1 MAQVRLPAVAGRF
14 YPADPALLRQDVDS
28 LLAGAASPAQT
39 ATPKVLVAPHAG
51 YIYSGPLA
59 ARAYRQLEGHTQS
72 IRRVILLGPSHRV
85 GFQGIASTSATHYR
99 TPLGDVP
106 LDTEGLERIRALPG
120 VHQRDAAH
128 GPEHSLE
135 VHLPFLQRCLE
146 NFSLL
151 PLVVGDASPGQVGA
165 VIEALWG
172 GPETLLVISSD
183 LSHFLDYDQACSRD
197 SSTAQRI
204 EARATDLRGEEA
216 CGARPLNGL
225 LSVLKQRGL
234 DIRRLGMNNSGD
246 TAGDRSRVVGYG
258 AWVVDAE
265 ETNSVDAKQ
274 QPEQERLGLA
284 ARQQLLHLAR
294 SAIHHGLHGKG
305 ELSFPLERFDAELHK
320 PRASFVTLNLRGALR
335 GCIGSLAASRPLL
348 ADVVH
353 NAGAAAFRDR
363 RFKPLTAGEYPAVDL
378 HISVLSPPRIIDVES
393 RQALL
398 DYLQPG
404 IHGLVL
410 QEGNKRSTYLPSVWE
425 KIPDRDRFVSELRA
439 KAGLPRQG
447 WSDAMQV
454 SVYTTDEF
462 S

>member
-1 MAQVRLPAVAGRF
+1 MNQVRQPAVAGRF

-28 LLAGAASPAQT
+28 LLSAAGSQAPAAP
-39 ATPKVLVAPHAG
+39 PKVLVAPHAG

-59 ARAYRQLEGHTQS
+59 ACAYRQLDGQS
-72 IRRVILLGPSHRV
+72 DNIRRVILLGPSHRV
-85 GFQGIASTSATHYR
+85 GFRGIASTSASHYR
-99 TPLGDVP
+99 TPLGDIP

-120 VHQRDAAH
+120 VHERDAAH

-135 VHLPFLQRCLE
+135 VHLPFLQRCLSS
-146 NFSLL
+146 FRLL
-151 PLVVGDASPGQVGA
+151 PLVVGDASPEQVGA

-183 LSHFLDYDQACSRD
+183 LSHFLDYDQARSRD
-197 SSTAQRI
+197 SNTAQRI
-204 EARATDLRGEEA
+204 EAMVTDLKGEEA

-225 LSVLKQRGL
+225 LGVLKQRGL
-234 DIRRLGMNNSGD
+234 AIRRIGMNNSGD
-246 TAGDRSRVVGYG
+246 TAGDRTRVVGYG

-265 ETNSVDAKQ
+265 TAKCTDQ
-274 QPEQERLGLA
+274 QHADQDRLGLA

-294 SAIHHGLHGKG
+294 SAISHGLHGKG
-305 ELSFPLERFDAELHK
+305 NLDIPLEHYDAELRQ

-335 GCIGSLAASRPLL
+335 GCIGSLTATRPLL

-363 RFKPLTAGEYPAVDL
+363 RFKPLTASEYPAIDL
-378 HISVLSPPRIIDVES
+378 HISVLSPPRAIDVES

-398 DYLQPG
+398 DVLRPG
-404 IHGLVL
+404 VHGLVL

-425 KIPDRDRFVSELRA
+425 KIPDPERFVSELRA

-447 WSDAMQV
+447 WSSAMQV
-454 SVYTTDEF
+454 SLYTTDEF